1 MSCLAPR
8 NALSCPEHDSEGVVV
23 VPSDVVEAWGVVR
36 TDMADSVLDGGQFT
50 PSSPT

>member
-8 NALSCPEHDSEGVVV
+8 TALSCPKHESEWLVV
-23 VPSDVVEAWGVVR
+23 VPSDVAEAWVVVM

-50 PSSPT
+50 SSSPT